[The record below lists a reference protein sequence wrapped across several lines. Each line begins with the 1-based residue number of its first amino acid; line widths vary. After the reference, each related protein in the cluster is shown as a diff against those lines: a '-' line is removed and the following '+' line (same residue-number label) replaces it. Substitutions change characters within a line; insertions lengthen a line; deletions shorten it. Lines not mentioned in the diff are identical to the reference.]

1 MERTAPA
8 SDAVEIDV
16 SALPVQETPLPAPP
30 SLAPAEEGLTFRQA
44 LPLFRQH
51 LRERRLADN
60 TIKAFTN
67 DLTILSGYFR
77 EETPVRNIVNE
88 DLRLFLHWLEHGR
101 GVACSKKSLA
111 RRIATLKRFFRWL
124 HQAGLNAQ
132 DPARALQQVRVDPY
146 MPSVL
151 NNSEVRRLLDTA
163 SDQFWNYANPDE
175 RPLLLLSLLLQTGM
189 KKQECGDL
197 RLADF
202 TAGPGQQF
210 AVAISYPPGKHAY
223 KSRVLPLAQSVKN
236 YLDKYRAQYRLGDDG
251 DTRLFACTPRN
262 LEYILEDLGRT
273 AGVASCKVGFEI
285 LRWTC
290 AVNDFRRGMPD
301 DALQR
306 KLGLSKF
313 SWRDT
318 RAKIV
323 ALL

>member
-1 MERTAPA
+1 M
-8 SDAVEIDV
+8 
-16 SALPVQETPLPAPP
+16 PP
-30 SLAPAEEGLTFRQA
+30 RPSSAPAEDVLTFRQA
-44 LPLFRQH
+44 LPLFREH

-77 EETPVRNIVNE
+77 EDTPIQNIVNE
-88 DLRLFLHWLEHGR
+88 DLQSFLHWLEHAR

-124 HQAGLNAQ
+124 HQTGLNAH
-132 DPARALQQVRVDPY
+132 DPARTLPQVRVDPY
-146 MPSVL
+146 TPSIL
-151 NNSEVRRLLDTA
+151 SKNEVRQLMTTA
-163 SDQFWNYANPDE
+163 SSQFWDYANPDE

-202 TAGPGQQF
+202 TEDPGRQF
-210 AVAISYPPGKHAY
+210 SVAIAYPPGKHAY
-223 KSRVLPLAQSVKN
+223 KSRVLPLTPRVKN
-236 YLDKYRAQYRLGDDG
+236 YLDKYKVRYRLADDEN
-251 DTRLFACTPRN
+251 TRLFDCTPRN

-273 AGVASCKVGFEI
+273 AGIASCKVGFEV

-290 AVNDFRRGMPD
+290 AVHDFRLGKPD
-301 DALQR
+301 DELQR

-323 ALL
+323 ALS